1 MTQVVPSQGAIVTSI
16 RETIFAANDITS
28 EKVEIKEW
36 GVTVEVR
43 SMTALD
49 RTRLQSNATKGDGK
63 VDMTAFMSDVV
74 IASTYDPE
82 TGLPVFQPSDRDA
95 ILSKNGGIVEKL
107 AQKAM
112 SMSGMEAESVDKAGA
127 DFLKTT

>member
-1 MTQVVPSQGAIVTSI
+1 MTHVVPSQGAIVTSI
-16 RETIFAANDITS
+16 RETIFATNDITS

-36 GVTVEVR
+36 GVTVELR

-49 RTRLQSNATKGDGK
+49 RTRLQSNASKGDGK
-63 VDMTAFMSDVV
+63 VDMTLFMSDVV

-82 TGLPVFQPSDRDA
+82 TGLPVFEAKDRDA
-95 ILSKNGGIVEKL
+95 ILSKNGSIVEKL

-127 DFLKTT
+127 DFPQTT

>member
-1 MTQVVPSQGAIVTSI
+1 MTHVVPSQGAIVTSI
-16 RETIFAANDITS
+16 RETIFATNYITS

-36 GVTVEVR
+36 GVTVELR

-49 RTRLQSNATKGDGK
+49 RTRLQSNASKGDGK
-63 VDMTAFMSDVV
+63 VDMTLFMSDVV

-82 TGLPVFQPSDRDA
+82 TGLPVFEAKDRDA
-95 ILSKNGGIVEKL
+95 ILSKNGSIVEKL

-127 DFLKTT
+127 DFPQTT

>member
-1 MTQVVPSQGAIVTSI
+1 MTSI
-16 RETIFAANDITS
+16 RETIFATNDITS

-36 GVTVEVR
+36 GVTVELR

-49 RTRLQSNATKGDGK
+49 RTRLQSNASKGDGK
-63 VDMTAFMSDVV
+63 VDMTLFMSDVV

-82 TGLPVFQPSDRDA
+82 TGLPVFEAKDRDA
-95 ILSKNGGIVEKL
+95 ILSKNGAIVEKL

-127 DFLKTT
+127 DFPQTT

>member
-1 MTQVVPSQGAIVTSI
+1 VASI

-28 EKVEIKEW
+28 EKVEVKEW

-49 RTRLQSNATKGDGK
+49 RTRTQSAAASGDGK
-63 VDMTAFMSDVV
+63 VDMTLFMSEVV
-74 IASTYDPE
+74 IASVFDPE
-82 TGLPVFQPSDRDA
+82 TGLPVFEPGDRDNLLA
-95 ILSKNGGIVEKL
+95 KNGAIVETL

-112 SMSGMEAESVDKAGA
+112 SISGIEEKSVDKAGA
-127 DFLKTT
+127 GFPEVAGEAITV

>member
-1 MTQVVPSQGAIVTSI
+1 VTHVVPSQGAIVTSI
-16 RETIFAANDITS
+16 RETIFATNDITS

-36 GVTVEVR
+36 GVTVELR

-49 RTRLQSNATKGDGK
+49 RTRLQSNASKGDGK
-63 VDMTAFMSDVV
+63 VDMTLFMSDVV

-82 TGLPVFQPSDRDA
+82 TGLPVFEAKDRDA
-95 ILSKNGGIVEKL
+95 ILSKNGAIVEKL

-127 DFLKTT
+127 DFPQTT

>member
-1 MTQVVPSQGAIVTSI
+1 MTSI

-28 EKVEIKEW
+28 EKVEVKEW

-49 RTRLQSNATKGDGK
+49 RTRTQSAAASGDGK
-63 VDMTAFMSDVV
+63 VDMTLFMSEVV
-74 IASTYDPE
+74 IASVFDPE
-82 TGLPVFQPSDRDA
+82 TGLPVFEPTDRDNLLA
-95 ILSKNGGIVEKL
+95 KNGAIVEKL

-112 SMSGMEAESVDKAGA
+112 TISGIEEQSVDKAGA
-127 DFLKTT
+127 GFPEIAGEAITV